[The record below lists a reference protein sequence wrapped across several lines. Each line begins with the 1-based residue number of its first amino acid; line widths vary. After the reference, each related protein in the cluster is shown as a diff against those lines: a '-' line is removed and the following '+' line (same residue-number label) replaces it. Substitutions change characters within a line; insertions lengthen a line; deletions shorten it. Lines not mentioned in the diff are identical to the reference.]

1 MHRRDF
7 IRTSLQWT
15 LGGWLGLNGIAAAG
29 TPPTARIALIIDDI
43 GLSRSIARCFLK
55 IPADL
60 TFAVLPHLPYS
71 NQLAHEI
78 HDQGRELL
86 LHQPME
92 PFDPQLSP
100 GPGAVY
106 VGDSRDQIKKVVA
119 ANIQCVPHAIGVN
132 NHMGSRF
139 TSTNPAIL
147 TALQAIKREGLFFI
161 DSMTSHRS
169 CAYQTA
175 CRINMSTGRR
185 DAFLDTVRGPSA
197 IINRLYQ
204 LVNCAL
210 TTGTAIGIGHPFPET
225 AAAIHQFNAEIRDTG
240 VGITSISSVL
250 DPNAARRQPVVP
262 VNGRTDRIAHA

>member
-7 IRTSLQWT
+7 LRTSFHWA

-29 TPPTARIALIIDDI
+29 APATARIALIIDDI
-43 GLSRSIARCFLK
+43 GLSRSIVRSFLK

-60 TFAVLPHLPYS
+60 TFAVLPHLTYS
-71 NQLAHEI
+71 HQLALEI

-106 VGDSRDQIKKVVA
+106 VEDSKDQINRVVA
-119 ANIQCVPHAIGVN
+119 ANITSVPHAIGVN

-139 TSTNPAIL
+139 TSSSPAIL
-147 TALQAIKREGLFFI
+147 NALQTIKREGLFFI
-161 DSMTSHRS
+161 DSMTSHQS
-169 CAYQTA
+169 CAYHTA
-175 CRINMSTGRR
+175 CRIRMRAGRR
-185 DAFLDTVRGPSA
+185 DAFLDTVRHPDA
-197 IINRLYQ
+197 IIYRLYQ

-210 TTGTAIGIGHPFPET
+210 VTGTAIGIGHPFPET
-225 AAAIHQFNAEIRDTG
+225 AAAIHQFSAEIEGTG
-240 VGITSISSVL
+240 VEITSISSVL
-250 DPNAARRQPVVP
+250 GPV
-262 VNGRTDRIAHA
+262 

>member
-7 IRTSLQWT
+7 IRISLQWA

-55 IPADL
+55 ISADL
-60 TFAVLPHLPYS
+60 TFAVLPHLTYS
-71 NQLAHEI
+71 HQLSHEI
-78 HDQGRELL
+78 HDRGRELL

-106 VGDSRDQIKKVVA
+106 VGDSRDQIENVVA
-119 ANIQCVPHAIGVN
+119 ANIQSVPYAIGVN

-139 TSTNPAIL
+139 TSSSPAIL

-169 CAYQTA
+169 CAYRTA
-175 CRINMSTGRR
+175 CRINMSAGRR
-185 DAFLDTVRGPSA
+185 DAFLDTIRHPDA
-197 IINRLYQ
+197 IILRLYQ

-210 TTGTAIGIGHPFPET
+210 VTGTAIGIGHPFPET
-225 AAAIHQFNAEIRDTG
+225 AAAIHQFSAEIEGTG
-240 VGITSISSVL
+240 VEISSISSIVK
-250 DPNAARRQPVVP
+250 P
-262 VNGRTDRIAHA
+262 GRPASPFQSRPTPAQV